1 VEVAGGTFDPPD
13 SLTGEFRLF
22 FTQLPTPAQ
31 KAFLSVYENGSDYP
45 EGPPTEE
52 DLIIGSFLYENAGS
66 ASALATGRAYAEHPA
81 EVAAFTGIAVET
93 YALAPVEL
101 ANADPDFMPDALG
114 RGQFT
119 WEGVFG
125 WIEDTDF
132 FGQQPDPDPDRLLD
146 DVYVGMA
153 KVVEYTF
160 GTSSNPKSEEQ
171 FQSIDDDSLQGEF
184 RVELQSHPV
193 AFGRNH
199 LSLRVVPSDQSTY
212 MNDPRFVR
220 QEDETVAFTVGAGLV
235 NVGKYPL
242 S

>member
-1 VEVAGGTFDPPD
+1 VA
-13 SLTGEFRLF
+13 
-22 FTQLPTPAQ
+22 
-31 KAFLSVYENGSDYP
+31 K
-45 EGPPTEE
+45 
-52 DLIIGSFLYENAGS
+52 
-66 ASALATGRAYAEHPA
+66 AYAEHPK
-81 EVAAFTGIAVET
+81 EVEEFVKVVRQT
-93 YALAPVEL
+93 YVVSEEYASNGEVLPAGPG
-101 ANADPDFMPDALG
+101 NG
-114 RGQFT
+114 NFT

-132 FGQQPDPDPDRLLD
+132 FGQQPESDPDRLLD